1 MIVEIV
7 VAVVL
12 DIVLIV
18 IVVVVL
24 MSYTLDS
31 NLAFRPLALI
41 AFTDSLVV
49 KSRVNSD
56 AAGMFLFCLPLKL
69 LIRTSSWA

>member
-12 DIVLIV
+12 DIVLIL
-18 IVVVVL
+18 IVVL
-24 MSYTLDS
+24 IPTFYTLDS

-41 AFTDSLVV
+41 AFTDRLVV

-69 LIRTSSWA
+69 LIRT